1 MSYQR
6 KYRILSSDELQELD
20 PEFKQF
26 LIVHGIF
33 DEEWRKINIENA
45 DYAIE
50 MVEIFSDTVLEKVYS
65 KISFLE
71 YREKEVLIALSF
83 TETYVEQIRLQQK
96 ENCNIDFLNP
106 TLWIEPNFPISEID
120 AYYGKKLI
128 KSSKNEEIHSF
139 IEQGFVIAESDF
151 WSNLKQ
157 VIQPS

>member
-6 KYRILSSDELQELD
+6 KYRVLTSDELQELD

-33 DEEWRKINIENA
+33 DEEWRRINIENP

-50 MVEIFSDTVLEKVYS
+50 LVEIFSDTVLEKVYS

-71 YREKEVLIALSF
+71 YREKELLIALSF
-83 TETYVEQIRLQQK
+83 TEAYVEQIRLQQK
-96 ENCNIDFLNP
+96 NNCDVDFLNP
-106 TLWIEPNFPISEID
+106 ALWSEPTFPIWAID
-120 AYYGKKLI
+120 AYLGKKPI
-128 KSSKNEEIHSF
+128 KTSKNEEIHSF
-139 IEQGFVIAESDF
+139 VEQGFVIAESDF
-151 WSNLKQ
+151 WSLLKQ

>member
-83 TETYVEQIRLQQK
+83 TETYVEQIFESYVVDRAK
-96 ENCNIDFLNP
+96 F
-106 TLWIEPNFPISEID
+106 
-120 AYYGKKLI
+120 
-128 KSSKNEEIHSF
+128 
-139 IEQGFVIAESDF
+139 SDF
-151 WSNLKQ
+151 RD
-157 VIQPS
+157 